1 MLALTQTLIAC
12 TAHRTFPCPLCLCL
26 QKMYPLAEIQLIGSV
41 RLPRGVDRTKLE
53 VRHLQPSFLPP
64 LTPCVCVIVPQH
76 YLSDEDFWS
85 VFKMTRDSFR
95 ALQPWKQLDLKKRA
109 NLF

>member
-53 VRHLQPSFLPP
+53 VRHVYNFHFCHLSLR
-64 LTPCVCVIVPQH
+64 VCVSLCHSIICQ
-76 YLSDEDFWS
+76 
-85 VFKMTRDSFR
+85 TRTSGQCSR
-95 ALQPWKQLDLKKRA
+95 
-109 NLF
+109 